1 MYEIENI
8 FSVALMIRAERV
20 FGKMVINT
28 TNKYFRSRE
37 KYDVLDLEESTFYT
51 ISIIIPAISRLLMV
65 KYYFCLCFKILY
77 WCKNM

>member
-37 KYDVLDLEESTFYT
+37 K
-51 ISIIIPAISRLLMV
+51 
-65 KYYFCLCFKILY
+65 
-77 WCKNM
+77 